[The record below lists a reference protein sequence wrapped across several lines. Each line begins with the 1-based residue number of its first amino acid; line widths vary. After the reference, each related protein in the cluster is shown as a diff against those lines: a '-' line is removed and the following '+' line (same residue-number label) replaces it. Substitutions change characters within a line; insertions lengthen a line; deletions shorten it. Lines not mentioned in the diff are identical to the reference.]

1 MLHLE
6 KIVFQAFSY
15 EYITQLDENVDVK
28 TLFIINIAKKK
39 IETFSW
45 DNDFMKYFV
54 TDLLNYILNGVV
66 LN

>member
-28 TLFIINIAKKK
+28 TLFIALNLGIFFPSFFFLSPEIRVINFVPIK
-39 IETFSW
+39 IQ
-45 DNDFMKYFV
+45 K
-54 TDLLNYILNGVV
+54 ILKI
-66 LN
+66 